1 MKRLFKPKKFDWEG
15 HKGVRRIVIGSLV
28 GTTIEFYDFY
38 IYATAAALVFGTVF
52 FPKYAAGT
60 QSLAALAT
68 FGIAF
73 IARPFGAML
82 FGHFGD
88 RVGRKSTLV
97 ASLLTM
103 GISTA
108 AIGLLPGYDA
118 IGWLAPALLCVMRL
132 GQGIGLGGEWGGA
145 ALLAVENAPPGR
157 GAWFGMFPQ
166 LGPPAG
172 FLLSNGLFLLL
183 DLTLGAQKFAA
194 WGWRIPFLLSS
205 ILVIV
210 GLYVRLQLTETPE
223 FARLAARAQRVKL
236 PLSGLVLNHW
246 RPLVLGSFAMVAA
259 YATFYISTAFATSYV
274 AHRHAIPHD
283 QFLGLLCIA
292 IFAMAATSPLAAKLA
307 DRLSCRTVLLGAC
320 ALTAAAGFTTLPLL
334 GSGDAMKTLLFLLI
348 QLGLM
353 GFLFAPMGL
362 LLPSIFPVE
371 VRYSGAATAYS
382 LGGIIGA
389 SFAPYIAQL
398 LLEHGGL
405 AWVGYYLTLGALV
418 SAAALLMLGGVDQ
431 ARAAGQIA
439 EVQP

>member
-1 MKRLFKPKKFDWEG
+1 M
-15 HKGVRRIVIGSLV
+15 RRIVIGSMV

-73 IARPFGAML
+73 FARPFGALL

-88 RVGRKSTLV
+88 RIGRKSTLV

-108 AIGLLPGYDA
+108 AIGLLPGYDS
-118 IGWLAPALLCVMRL
+118 IGWLAPGLLCVLRL

-145 ALLAVENAPPGR
+145 ALLAVENAPRGR

-183 DLTLGAQKFAA
+183 DLTLGPARFAA

-205 ILVIV
+205 VLVII

-223 FARLAARAQRVKL
+223 FIRLAATAKRVRL
-236 PLSGLVLNHW
+236 PLRGLISQHW

-259 YATFYISTAFATSYV
+259 YATFYISTAFATSYA
-274 AHRHAIPHD
+274 AHRGLIPHD
-283 QFLGLLCIA
+283 KFLLLLCIA
-292 IFAMAATSPLAAKLA
+292 IFAMAAMSPVAAWLA
-307 DRLSCRTVLLGAC
+307 DRLGCRTVLIGAC
-320 ALTAAAGFTTLPLL
+320 LLTALAGFTTLPLL
-334 GSGDAMKTLLFLLI
+334 GSGEVGKTLLFLLL

-353 GFLFAPMGL
+353 GFLFTPMGL
-362 LLPSIFPVE
+362 LLPAIFPAE
-371 VRYSGAATAYS
+371 VRYSGAASAYS

-389 SFAPYIAQL
+389 SFAPYVAQL
-398 LLEHGGL
+398 LLLHGGL
-405 AWVGYYLTLGALV
+405 SWVGYYLTL
-418 SAAALLMLGGVDQ
+418 AALISAVALLALTQVRQELGIE
-431 ARAAGQIA
+431 QIA
-439 EVQP
+439 EAQP